1 MVGAE
6 LEPGVLSA
14 GSSSFVVVDF
24 FDFESQA
31 TPLLPGV
38 SPAFDFATTFKVSSV
53 GDRDENVRERENG
66 LIQQQ
71 LVFAVSA
78 YLRVVWARDNA
89 CAAKRVVTK
98 NTETCFTSY
107 LTKKTSEK
115 KLLLGN
121 HRRTTQSTSKTVLQV
136 RFLFL

>member
-38 SPAFDFATTFKVSSV
+38 SPAFDFATTFKVCSV

-78 YLRVVWARDNA
+78 LSSS
-89 CAAKRVVTK
+89 C
-98 NTETCFTSY
+98 
-107 LTKKTSEK
+107 
-115 KLLLGN
+115 LGEGQRM
-121 HRRTTQSTSKTVLQV
+121 HRQRGW
-136 RFLFL
+136 